1 MMTIKPDETNENK
14 PDEISLSIINRKL
27 EAFVEVVLGKMIEL
41 QQENRELKRRLA
53 AIEAINVKMK

>member
-1 MMTIKPDETNENK
+1 MMTIKPNETNENK
-14 PDEISLSIINRKL
+14 PDEISLSTINRKL
-27 EAFVEVVLGKMIEL
+27 ESFVEVVLGKMIEL